1 MREVNMADIPIE
13 GFSEEYR
20 AALDSAGKTS
30 VIERIWAK
38 DATLWKDSPDAKGLI
53 ENSLG
58 WLSLPGFGISR
69 AGEIKEFALRIKG
82 LVYKFVVVLGMGG
95 SSLAPLLF
103 SKTFKTSAGYPELF
117 VLDST
122 DPSAIARLEK
132 SIDLKE
138 TLFIVSSKSGG
149 TIEPLTLFGY
159 FYDSLRKI
167 KRNGAGKNFVSITD
181 KGSHLEDLSKERGF
195 LDVFLNPKD
204 IGGRYS
210 ALSYFGLVPAA
221 LKGMDIE
228 RLSGSAASASNAC
241 GKYVSID
248 KNPGLALGLALGVLA
263 SMGRDKLTFLLPEK
277 LIPFGLWIEQLVA
290 ESTGKEGKGLVPI
303 VNEPRI
309 EAGIYSNDRVF
320 IGVDYKGGSPDKD
333 ILISLRNAGH
343 PVLSFEI
350 EDEYGLGG
358 EFFRWEFAS
367 AVCGF
372 TLGINPF
379 DQPDVEGAKIK
390 TRTILKETEDKG
402 VARRSEAVFDGKRF
416 RISFGPETFKK
427 TNGRVSAFKGLLKEA
442 AYLGL
447 LSYTDPGDQAMNEA
461 INALR
466 KNLLLLRGRPVQ
478 FGYGPRYLHSTG
490 QLHKGGPAGGVFIIM
505 AMEKRDNDMAVV
517 GRPYSFGTLEFS
529 QALGDAEALDNKGR
543 VAAFFELKEVSALAI
558 KEIEGFLC
566 SD

>member
-69 AGEIKEFALRIKG
+69 AGEIKEFDLRIKG
-82 LVYKFVVVLGMGG
+82 LGYKFVVVLGMGG

-122 DPSAIARLEK
+122 DPSAIVRLEK

-228 RLSGSAASASNAC
+228 RLSGSAASMAKAC
-241 GKYVSID
+241 GKDVLAD
-248 KNPGLALGLALGVLA
+248 KNPGLALGLAIGILA

-320 IGVDYKGGSPDKD
+320 IGVDYRGGSPDKD

-350 EDEYGLGG
+350 EDEYCLGG
-358 EFFRWEFAS
+358 EFFRWEFAT

-402 VARRSEAVFDGKRF
+402 VARRSEAVFNGKRF

-461 INALR
+461 INSLR

-505 AMEKRDNDMAVV
+505 ATEKRDNDIAVV
-517 GRPYSFGTLEFS
+517 GEPYSFGTLEFS
-529 QALGDAEALDNKGR
+529 QASGDAEALDCKGR
-543 VAAFFELKEVSALAI
+543 ATAFFDLKEVSAKAV